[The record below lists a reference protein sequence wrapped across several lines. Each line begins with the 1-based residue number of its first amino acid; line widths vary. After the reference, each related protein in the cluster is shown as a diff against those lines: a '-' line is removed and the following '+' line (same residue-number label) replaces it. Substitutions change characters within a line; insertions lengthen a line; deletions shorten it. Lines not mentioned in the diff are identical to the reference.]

1 MNIGSSVSNNKT
13 HKGKP
18 RRKKNTNV
26 ACIHCSRCHLS
37 CDSNRPCR
45 RCIDKGISETCVDAP
60 RKRHKYLLGV
70 PNNILPVAMQN
81 DSTIIPSNR
90 SLLSIKNQ
98 SADANVN
105 ANSSSSNPLSPM
117 SSYPQYQSQNVAVE
131 KQHFYK
137 PQHIIH
143 KSKFLSNA
151 ADVEYSMLSNMI
163 QQDGLFNKI
172 PVDNILYHDPID
184 NNNNNNNNTPTPTP
198 TPTPIPIPTNNKNSI
213 NNSSNST
220 SVSILNILSPR
231 PSEVALLSSA
241 YQQQISSN
249 TSTTSN
255 SSPINEN
262 VSIKRSPYKTDPQQT
277 ANATMNIINV
287 PTQQYPSV
295 FQNVYSILLGPHSD
309 SILSSKINLFTH
321 HFPLI
326 PVESNPPGNNSLSF
340 KRLIALDPR
349 YKHSH
354 LQKNN
359 KINQIYLNTETT
371 TFPEVAT
378 KYLNSNIKNRS
389 RLSFAL
395 ECNSPE
401 ITNIKNNPEWEHSL
415 RYSTPMEIY
424 TMINKP
430 FSHTAGFHHLL
441 MYLRSRFNKKDII
454 EICRS
459 MAEFRP
465 IFIACS
471 VTLTEE
477 DMIFMEQCY
486 QRTLLEYAKF
496 LEQIGTPTCIWR
508 RNGQISYIN
517 EEFEI
522 LTGWTREELLNKM
535 TFIVEILDDESVR
548 DYFKTFSSVAY
559 KDFKGSEY
567 MRTCRI
573 LSPIKGNIIDC
584 RCMWTLKRD
593 ISGLPLMILGNF
605 MPIL

>member
-1 MNIGSSVSNNKT
+1 MNIASSTSDNKT
-13 HKGKP
+13 HKRKQ
-18 RRKKNTNV
+18 RRKKNTSV

-37 CDSNRPCR
+37 CDSNRPCK

-70 PNNILPVAMQN
+70 PNNILPLTMQN
-81 DSTIIPSNR
+81 DPNTNSSTASPLSNGNTSPSN
-90 SLLSIKNQ
+90 SL
-98 SADANVN
+98 
-105 ANSSSSNPLSPM
+105 SST
-117 SSYPQYQSQNVAVE
+117 PQYQSQNVMVE

-151 ADVEYSMLSNMI
+151 ADIEYSMLSNMI

-172 PVDNILYHDPID
+172 PVDNILYHDPVDNTNTTNSI
-184 NNNNNNNNTPTPTP
+184 NNNNNSSGSSGGSSSSSNNT
-198 TPTPIPIPTNNKNSI
+198 
-213 NNSSNST
+213 SST
-220 SVSILNILSPR
+220 TLNVLSQR
-231 PSEVALLSSA
+231 PSEVALLNTNYQQMSSA
-241 YQQQISSN
+241 TTPI
-249 TSTTSN
+249 TSN
-255 SSPINEN
+255 NSPTNE
-262 VSIKRSPYKTDPQQT
+262 SILLRRGKSPHRTTDSQQMMNT
-277 ANATMNIINV
+277 TMNIIDV
-287 PTQQYPSV
+287 PTQQYPSI

-309 SILSSKINLFTH
+309 HILSSKINLFTH

-326 PVESNPPGNNSLSF
+326 PIEPKPPGNNSLSF
-340 KRLIALDPR
+340 KRLVALDPS

-359 KINQIYLNTETT
+359 KINQIYLNNETM
-371 TFPEVAT
+371 TFPEVAAT
-378 KYLNSNIKNRS
+378 KYLNSSPANSS

-401 ITNIKNNPEWEHSL
+401 ITNIRNNPEWEHSL

-424 TMINKP
+424 TMVNKP

-454 EICRS
+454 EICQS

-567 MRTCRI
+567 MTTCRI
-573 LSPIKGNIIDC
+573 LSPIKGNIINC

>member
-1 MNIGSSVSNNKT
+1 MNVDSSTSTSNKA

-45 RCIDKGISETCVDAP
+45 RCVDKGMSETCVDAP

-70 PNNILPVAMQN
+70 PNNILPVTMQN
-81 DSTIIPSNR
+81 DSTIISSNG
-90 SLLSIKNQ
+90 SPLS
-98 SADANVN
+98 SGS
-105 ANSSSSNPLSPM
+105 ANSSSANSLSSM
-117 SSYPQYQSQNVAVE
+117 SSYPLYRLQNVMVE

-151 ADVEYSMLSNMI
+151 ADIEYSILSNMI
-163 QQDGLFNKI
+163 QQDGLLNKI
-172 PVDNILYHDPID
+172 PVDNILYQDPVVENT
-184 NNNNNNNNTPTPTP
+184 NNNNSNANNSIRNNSISSCSNNTSSPT
-198 TPTPIPIPTNNKNSI
+198 
-213 NNSSNST
+213 
-220 SVSILNILSPR
+220 LNILSQR
-231 PSEVALLSSA
+231 PSEIALLNA
-241 YQQQISSN
+241 DYQQRIS
-249 TSTTSN
+249 TDTPPTSN
-255 SSPINEN
+255 NSPTNES
-262 VSIKRSPYKTDPQQT
+262 VVIRRSPSRTDSQQST
-277 ANATMNIINV
+277 NATMNIVDV
-287 PTQQYPSV
+287 PTQHYPSI

-309 SILSSKINLFTH
+309 HILNSKINLFTH

-326 PVESNPPGNNSLSF
+326 PIEPNPPDNNSLSF
-340 KRLIALDPR
+340 KRLIARDPS

-354 LQKNN
+354 VQKNN
-359 KINQIYLNTETT
+359 KINQIYLNNETM

-378 KYLNSNIKNRS
+378 EHLNSTAADSS

-401 ITNIKNNPEWEHSL
+401 ITNIRNNAEWEHSL

-430 FSHTAGFHHLL
+430 FSHTPGFHHLL

-454 EICRS
+454 EICQS

-486 QRTLLEYAKF
+486 QRTLLEYAKL

-567 MRTCRI
+567 MKTCRI
-573 LSPIKGNIIDC
+573 LSPIKGNIINC